1 MPIPILCWV
10 AHGTHVQRVSRFI
23 AHRMHKHENF
33 VRATVTQAM
42 RVYRTYIQDI
52 IMLRYAK
59 HIHTLIYVKLRN
71 ICALFVSKPVGGG
84 GGGGFIF
91 SCLI

>member
-59 HIHTLIYVKLRN
+59 HIYIHLYTLSYVTFMHCLSVSRWV
-71 ICALFVSKPVGGG
+71 AAVVVGLFSLV
-84 GGGGFIF
+84 
-91 SCLI
+91 